1 MGPLLFSI
9 FSCDMFLFC
18 NDIDFSSYADD
29 SIKTIHN
36 ILHRKNSRESKSQ
49 LEKSS
54 KSIFEWFENNGVKDK
69 PDKYHLLLGKNVNF
83 EANINEN

>member
-1 MGPLLFSI
+1 M
-9 FSCDMFLFC
+9 
-18 NDIDFSSYADD
+18 
-29 SIKTIHN
+29 
-36 ILHRKNSRESKSQ
+36 SQ